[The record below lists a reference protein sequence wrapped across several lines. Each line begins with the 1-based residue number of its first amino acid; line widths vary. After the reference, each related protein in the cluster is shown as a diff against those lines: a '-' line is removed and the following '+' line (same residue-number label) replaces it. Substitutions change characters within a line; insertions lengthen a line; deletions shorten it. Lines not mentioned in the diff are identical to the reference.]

1 MACENKTVNK
11 IVEVLNSKSA
21 EDITVLNVEG
31 LTTLTDYFVLATGKN
46 ERQTQAL
53 CDHVEQELGK
63 DGIFH
68 INKEGYRTGDWILIG
83 FNDAIV
89 HIFKPETRDFYNLE
103 RVWSDAVEVDIS
115 DLVD

>member
-46 ERQTQAL
+46 
-53 CDHVEQELGK
+53 
-63 DGIFH
+63 
-68 INKEGYRTGDWILIG
+68 
-83 FNDAIV
+83 
-89 HIFKPETRDFYNLE
+89 
-103 RVWSDAVEVDIS
+103 
-115 DLVD
+115 

>member
-11 IVEVLNSKSA
+11 IVEVLNSKS
-21 EDITVLNVEG
+21 
-31 LTTLTDYFVLATGKN
+31 YFVLATGKN

-89 HIFKPETRDFYNLE
+89 HIFKPDTRDFYNLE
-103 RVWSDAVEVDIS
+103 RVWSDAIEVDIS

>member
-46 ERQTQAL
+46 E
-53 CDHVEQELGK
+53 LGK

-89 HIFKPETRDFYNLE
+89 HIFKPDTRDFYNLE